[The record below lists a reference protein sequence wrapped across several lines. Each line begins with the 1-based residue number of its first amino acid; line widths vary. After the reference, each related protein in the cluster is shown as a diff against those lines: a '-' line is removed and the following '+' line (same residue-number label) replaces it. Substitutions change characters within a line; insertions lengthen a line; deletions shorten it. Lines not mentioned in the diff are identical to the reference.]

1 MRTIVEH
8 GNLTAQHA
16 VRIIIEHEVLLVGIV
31 AEYGIQAIAQVFSGI
46 SYDGLLQLY
55 FLIAKQGSA
64 PVFEGM
70 RTGFAIGVG
79 QRDGDGVLFPG
90 NKAEYLEFMG
100 FAVLRLLVG
109 VTGEIRVAV
118 RMHGIGYGYRVVGG
132 EIHIQRRGVG
142 AVRILSDEH
151 VIFRGGRLAFFL
163 LELVVGHIL
172 IVGCVHILDTCVQPF
187 DPVLSDGR
195 IDVVIAG
202 ETDAQCDDRC
212 YHGRGPASN
221 TRMVRQKWKR
231 FHS

>member
-1 MRTIVEH
+1 
-8 GNLTAQHA
+8 
-16 VRIIIEHEVLLVGIV
+16 
-31 AEYGIQAIAQVFSGI
+31 
-46 SYDGLLQLY
+46 
-55 FLIAKQGSA
+55 
-64 PVFEGM
+64 
-70 RTGFAIGVG
+70 
-79 QRDGDGVLFPG
+79 
-90 NKAEYLEFMG
+90 MG

-142 AVRILSDEH
+142 AVRILGDEH

-202 ETDAQCDDRC
+202 ETDAQCDGRC
-212 YHGRGPASN
+212 YHGRGPAFN

-231 FHS
+231 FHN